1 MTINIT
7 YTTPGRGAWT
17 TGMRSLDGMRDGNQY
32 RSTTNRNLHVI
43 GEEVYQKSRSTTVD
57 NVHIND
63 YAAWRGAV
71 AIQRELQR
79 LGFYKMEVDGRWGP
93 GTDAAMKSWQ
103 AWKKTDFQGRN
114 MLVDGIYGQQSA
126 RTMWEPR
133 LLNAFNQKA
142 NAFAFMPS
150 QPNID
155 MLNDYAKA
163 TVMLESAWD
172 VAAVG
177 YTTPR
182 DLGLCQINTSAH
194 KVTADQAFDPNFAFN
209 FKANLVL
216 DNFNYSL
223 GDLQIAMVSYN
234 VGQGGAWNWHKA
246 GRPKDWAAANYLRN
260 LGKYLT
266 NHRLLEAIKGV

>member
-1 MTINIT
+1 MSISIN
-7 YTTPGRGAWT
+7 YNTPGRGAWT

-43 GEEVYQKSRSTTVD
+43 GEATYQKSLSGKVD
-57 NVHIND
+57 NVHINE
-63 YAAWRGAV
+63 YAVWRGAI

-79 LGFYKMEVDGRWGP
+79 LGFYKMAIDGRWGP
-93 GTDAAMKSWQ
+93 GTDAATKAWQSWKGT
-103 AWKKTDFQGRN
+103 AFDGRP
-114 MLVDGIYGQQSA
+114 MLVDGIYGQQTA

-133 LLNAFNQKA
+133 LLNAFSQKA

-150 QPNID
+150 TENIE

-182 DLGLCQINTSAH
+182 DLGLCQINTGAH
-194 KVTADQAFDPNFAFN
+194 NVTPDQAFDPNFAFN

-216 DNFNYSL
+216 NNFNYSL

-246 GRPKDWAAANYLRN
+246 GRPNDWAAARYLRN
-260 LGKYLT
+260 LGQYLT
-266 NHRLLEAIKGV
+266 DSRLLAAIKGV